1 MKPIIGIRREDKNEW
16 EKRVPLVPED
26 VATLIHDHGF
36 DVIAQPSEIR
46 VFPNDSY
53 LKIGAKIQEDL
64 SSCSVVFGVKE
75 MPLSLF
81 HPGTA
86 YIFFAHV
93 IKGQKYNMPMLKRM
107 MELKSHLIDYEKVT
121 DQEGRRLIVF
131 GWHAG
136 AAGMIETLWAFGQ
149 RLDWEETRNPFHD
162 VKHAYQYSDFK
173 EAENHL
179 FQIGER
185 IKSDG
190 VPIGNNPLVV
200 GFAGYGN
207 ASRGAQDVFDYLP
220 HIDIEPAHL
229 QKLMKNGPANS
240 KVLYKVVFKE
250 EHIVKPISPK
260 QRFELQDYYNHPE
273 KYRSRFDDYLP
284 YLTILVNTNYWDG
297 RYPKLVTKASLK
309 DLFSQATKP
318 RLRVIADISCD
329 VEGSIECNTHITDPG
344 DPVYVYNPF
353 TGKSKNGIDGVGPVI
368 LAVDNLPCE
377 IPEESSRYFSKTLM
391 PFVPAIAGADYSV
404 PFDQC
409 HLPPEIKNAV
419 ILYQGQLTL
428 RYKYIEKYL

>member
-1 MKPIIGIRREDKNEW
+1 MNSVIGIRREDKNEW

-26 VATLIHDHGF
+26 VASLIRVHGF
-36 DVIAQPSEIR
+36 NVIVQPSEIR

-53 LKIGAKIQEDL
+53 LKQGAKIQEDL
-64 SSCSVVFGVKE
+64 STCSVVFGVKE
-75 MPLSLF
+75 IPLTLF
-81 HPGTA
+81 SSGAA

-93 IKGQKYNMPMLKRM
+93 IKGQKYNMPMLRRM
-107 MELKSHLIDYEKVT
+107 MELKCHLIDYEKVT
-121 DQEGRRLIVF
+121 DRQGRRLIVF

-136 AAGMIETLWAFGQ
+136 AAGMIESLWAFGQ
-149 RLDWEETRNPFHD
+149 RLDWEETPNPFHD
-162 VKHAYQYSDFK
+162 IKHAYQYADFK

-179 FQIGER
+179 AQIGKR
-185 IKSDG
+185 IESDG
-190 VPIGNNPLVV
+190 VPMGNNPLIV

-229 QKLMKNGPANS
+229 QKLVKNGPTNS

-260 QRFELQDYYNHPE
+260 QRFELHDYYEHPE

-284 YLTILVNTNYWDG
+284 YIAILVNTNYWDG
-297 RYPKLVTKASLK
+297 RYPKLVTKAGIK
-309 DLFSQATKP
+309 ELFSQPSKP
-318 RLRVIADISCD
+318 RLRVIGNISCD

-353 TGKSKNGIDGVGPVI
+353 TGKPKAVSKVSV
-368 LAVDNLPCE
+368 L
-377 IPEESSRYFSKTLM
+377 SSR
-391 PFVPAIAGADYSV
+391 
-404 PFDQC
+404 
-409 HLPPEIKNAV
+409 
-419 ILYQGQLTL
+419 
-428 RYKYIEKYL
+428 